1 MFYQNKIK
9 NIQENDRVLEIG
21 PGNEPFH
28 RSDVLLELEYNSN
41 EERIRQFGHDQVLH
55 TDKQIVYYNGLTFPF
70 PDKSFDYV
78 ICSHVLEHV
87 DDVEFFLSEIFRVSK
102 RGYFEYPLLP
112 YDYLYNIDAHLNFL
126 KFNGHEMF
134 LMKKSKT
141 DLNYFKP
148 IQDFFLSTLRAGYGD
163 FLSKADYCFFEGFE
177 WDKPFKVKISDNLK
191 DFIEPVGKTVI
202 NNGLSHPSIISSF
215 KILLVAI
222 KNKIRLL
229 IK

>member
-1 MFYQNKIK
+1 
-9 NIQENDRVLEIG
+9 
-21 PGNEPFH
+21 
-28 RSDVLLELEYNSN
+28 
-41 EERIRQFGHDQVLH
+41 
-55 TDKQIVYYNGLTFPF
+55 
-70 PDKSFDYV
+70 
-78 ICSHVLEHV
+78 
-87 DDVEFFLSEIFRVSK
+87 
-102 RGYFEYPLLP
+102 
-112 YDYLYNIDAHLNFL
+112 
-126 KFNGHEMF
+126 MF